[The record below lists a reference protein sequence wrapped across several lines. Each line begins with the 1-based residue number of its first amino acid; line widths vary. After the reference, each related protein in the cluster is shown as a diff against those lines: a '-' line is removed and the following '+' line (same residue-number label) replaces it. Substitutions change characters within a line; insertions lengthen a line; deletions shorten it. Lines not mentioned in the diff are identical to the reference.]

1 MTKVS
6 MTFQGDSWHAVRV
19 QMHEA
24 LGYDHPASPAT
35 SDLSPGEKRAS
46 TLADIFINEPEP
58 PVTKQ
63 YVDDNNRE
71 KEFAAEAEAAKPE
84 PQTPAKPKKAR
95 NLPPPAA
102 PEPAPKVPEP
112 QPPVVAQA
120 PATAIPVAQAAAPE
134 RELPSLEALKALVTA
149 AVRAAQKKEG
159 PTTILDLLPAFKA
172 RTKLDFVMNSQ
183 EQHRQALYDLVT
195 QAGVGVDA

>member
-1 MTKVS
+1 MTQVS
-6 MTFQGDSWHAVRV
+6 VTFQGDNWHAVRV

-71 KEFAAEAEAAKPE
+71 KAPE
-84 PQTPAKPKKAR
+84 PPASTKPKKAR
-95 NLPPPAA
+95 NASPAPMP
-102 PEPAPKVPEP
+102 PEPAPSVPEP
-112 QPPVVAQA
+112 QPPVAQA

-149 AVRAAQKKEG
+149 AVRAAQKGEG
-159 PTTILDLLPAFKA
+159 PKAILDLLPAFKA
-172 RTKLDFVMNSQ
+172 KTKLNFVM
-183 EQHRQALYDLVT
+183 EAKDEHRPALADLIEG
-195 QAGVGVDA
+195 AGLALEPAQ

>member
-6 MTFQGDSWHAVRV
+6 LTFEADSWADLMTRIRAAG
-19 QMHEA
+19 QAANSALLEA
-24 LGYDHPASPAT
+24 CEPRPLGELLKEPEAPEPAPAPRSHKKARSASPAPT
-35 SDLSPGEKRAS
+35 PPEL
-46 TLADIFINEPEP
+46 EPEP
-58 PVTKQ
+58 
-63 YVDDNNRE
+63 
-71 KEFAAEAEAAKPE
+71 A
-84 PQTPAKPKKAR
+84 
-95 NLPPPAA
+95 
-102 PEPAPKVPEP
+102 PAPKVPEP
-112 QPPVVAQA
+112 QPPVAQA

-134 RELPSLEALKALVTA
+134 RELPSLEALKAVVTA

-159 PTTILDLLPAFKA
+159 PTTILDLLPAFKT